1 MKEIKKLKRLGSIN
15 YDFEEEE
22 DERPKRNQQ
31 EKIDVQQLTG

>member
-22 DERPKRNQQ
+22 DERPKRN
-31 EKIDVQQLTG
+31 